1 MLTENTYMIP
11 RAVRKSGSL
20 IFYLTI
26 VLTTLGM
33 TLPLTSSHA
42 FTIDKELYDLSICRG
57 QLEANTLYNL
67 QVGLETEDAVAEN
80 IQLYVAVW
88 ATRFWELIVAKE
100 LSREDAPQYDGF
112 HSQAY
117 GLMINSLDQETFGSD
132 EYEQLL
138 GCNTLFMKQMLKKRE
153 LFDNDGFKT
162 MATAVQDQVVGNYWI
177 MMGLDYWKK

>member
-1 MLTENTYMIP
+1 MIQ
-11 RAVRKSGSL
+11 RALRKSRYL
-20 IFYLTI
+20 NFYLTI
-26 VLTTLGM
+26 VVTTLGM

-42 FTIDKELYDLSICRG
+42 FTVDKELYDLSICRG

-88 ATRFWELIVAKE
+88 ATRFWELIATKE
-100 LSREDAPQYDGF
+100 LSREDAPQYDNF

-117 GLMINSLDQETFGSD
+117 GLMINSLNQETFGSE

-138 GCNTLFMKQMLKKRE
+138 GCNTLFMKQAVKKRK
-153 LFDNDGFKT
+153 LFENDGFKT
-162 MATAVQDQVVGNYWI
+162 MARAVQDEVVGNYWI
-177 MMGLDYWKK
+177 MMGLDYWEN

>member
-1 MLTENTYMIP
+1 MIP
-11 RAVRKSGSL
+11 RALRRSRYL
-20 IFYLTI
+20 ILPLM
-26 VLTTLGM
+26 VAVTTLGM
-33 TLPLTSSHA
+33 TLPLISSHA
-42 FTIDKELYDLSICRG
+42 FTIDKELYDLSVCRG

-100 LSREDAPQYDGF
+100 LSREDAPQYDSI

-117 GLMINSLDQETFGSD
+117 GLMINSLNQETFGA
-132 EYEQLL
+132 EEHEQLL

-153 LFDNDGFKT
+153 LFDNDAFKK
-162 MATAVQDQVVGNYWI
+162 MATAVQDQAVGNYWI